1 MNWGKFNGKERFDW
15 GKFDAKEK
23 KNNSEIEN
31 MRVKAH

>member
-15 GKFDAKEK
+15 GKFDAQAK